1 MPLLVPKLNILEA
14 FNSQYDTIETKKTK
28 LWLENRELTSLRD
41 SLLPML
47 MNGQVTIE
55 YVV

>member
-47 MNGQVTIE
+47 MNGQVTVE
-55 YVV
+55 